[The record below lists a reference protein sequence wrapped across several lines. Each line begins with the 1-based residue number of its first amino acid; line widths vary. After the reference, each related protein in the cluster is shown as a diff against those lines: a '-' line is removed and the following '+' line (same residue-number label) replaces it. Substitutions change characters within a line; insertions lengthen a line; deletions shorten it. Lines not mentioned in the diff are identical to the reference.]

1 MLSPRLVQVGIV
13 IALASLMAAC
23 ATRVATA
30 PVPQPPLVVSAP
42 APALATAEPTVHAV
56 DPVLELITVS
66 TGHFETGER
75 ELKLGHLGSAREA
88 FNRALE
94 VLLESPFGGRTEP
107 RIREH
112 FDRLVER
119 ISAYEVTALAQGDG
133 FEEQQR
139 SESATIDEL
148 LAISTFETPVATP
161 ETTKAVTADLES
173 SDHDV
178 DIPLNAKVLSFVQL
192 FSGRLKTFLEE
203 GLSRSVQYLP
213 MIQSVFRAEGLPMD
227 LAYVPLVESA
237 FKPTA
242 LSRAKARG
250 IWQFM
255 RGTALENGLTHD
267 WYIDERAEPEK
278 ATRAAAK
285 YLQTLNEMFDGD
297 WHLALASYNGG
308 PGRVQR
314 AMKRSGRKDFWQLSA
329 SSRYLPRETRDYV
342 PLILAAIVIARNP
355 AQYGMNITPVEPTRY
370 EAVTLPTAVDLR
382 RVAEWIGTPIQ
393 TLQDLNPELRRWTTP
408 VRATEYELKVP
419 DGTGEILRE
428 HLAQTSADE
437 LAPLNWY
444 VVKKGETLLSIA
456 KKLKVNRIDLAEA
469 NYLSSRSGLSTGQR
483 LIIPRAP
490 ALLLASLPENPAPV
504 VEGRPIAE
512 VVAVKNIAPEVA
524 AKNIA
529 PAPARTSL
537 PPSSSRCRSRPPPG
551 RRRPRTPPCS
561 PRSTAAWSTTA
572 STPISQAWSG
582 AWSRTAGWCT
592 SRAPGCRTSRR
603 SVRLPPTRCSGS
615 PR

>member
-1 MLSPRLVQVGIV
+1 MLSTRLVRIGVFW
-13 IALASLMAAC
+13 ALAPFAAAC

-30 PVPQPPLVVSAP
+30 PVPQPPVVVSAP
-42 APALATAEPTVHAV
+42 APQVTTPEPAV
-56 DPVLELITVS
+56 KPVDSVLELITAS

-75 ELKLGHLGSAREA
+75 ELKLGHLESAREA

-139 SESATIDEL
+139 TESATIDEL

-161 ETTKAVTADLES
+161 ETTKAVTTDLQF
-173 SDHDV
+173 SDHDI
-178 DIPLNAKVLSFVQL
+178 DIPLNARVLSFVQL

-213 MIQSVFRAEGLPMD
+213 MIQSVFRAEGLPLD

-285 YLQTLNEMFDGD
+285 YLRTLNDMFDGD

-314 AMKRSGRKDFWQLSA
+314 AMKRSGRTDFWQLSA

-355 AQYGMNITPVEPTRY
+355 AQYGMNIEPVEPLRY

-419 DGTGEILRE
+419 DGTGDILRE
-428 HLAQTSADE
+428 HLVRTGSDD

-456 KKLKVNRIDLAEA
+456 KKLKVNRVDLAEA
-469 NYLSSRSGLSTGQR
+469 NYLTSRSRLATGQR

-490 ALLLASLPENPAPV
+490 ALLLASLPDNPAPV
-504 VEGRPIAE
+504 VEGRPATD
-512 VVAVKNIAPEVA
+512 VVAASNT
-524 AKNIA
+524 A
-529 PAPARTSL
+529 PAVAPTS
-537 PPSSSRCRSRPPPG
+537 PSSLIYRVKRGDTLFSIAKVF
-551 RRRPRTPPCS
+551 RT
-561 PRSTAAWSTTA
+561 TVA
-572 STPISQAWSG
+572 SLKSWNGLHSNSIKVGQRLTIF
-582 AWSRTAGWCT
+582 TD
-592 SRAPGCRTSRR
+592 APNATN
-603 SVRLPPTRCSGS
+603 
-615 PR
+615 